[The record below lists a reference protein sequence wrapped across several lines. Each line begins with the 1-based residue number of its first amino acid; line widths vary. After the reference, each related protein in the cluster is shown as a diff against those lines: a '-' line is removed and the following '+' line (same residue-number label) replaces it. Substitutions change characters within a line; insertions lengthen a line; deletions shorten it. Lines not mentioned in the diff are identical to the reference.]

1 MSPTT
6 PRGDW
11 AVAVV
16 VPARD
21 EQRHV
26 ASCLRSVRRA
36 LERVGV
42 AEHRVV
48 LVADRCRDRTAEVAL
63 AAVGDDGLVVERQD
77 GNVGAARAAGV
88 AAALDGWDRAPERL
102 WVASTDAD
110 TVVPPDWLER
120 HLAHATTGVHG
131 VAGVVD
137 LLDAPRALEQRFLG
151 RYLVGAPSTHPH
163 VHGANLGVVADRYH
177 RVGGWSPLPTG
188 EDHDLWQRLR
198 RSGARL
204 VSDASSTVRTSAR
217 LRARA
222 PDGFAG
228 DLRALVAGS

>member
-1 MSPTT
+1 VSATSWT
-6 PRGDW
+6 HRW

-21 EQRHV
+21 EERHV
-26 ASCLRSVRRA
+26 VACLRSVRRA
-36 LERVGV
+36 LDRLGV
-42 AEHRVV
+42 AEHRLV
-48 LVADRCRDRTAEVAL
+48 LVADRCRDRTVSRAL
-63 AAVGDDGLVVERQD
+63 AAVGPCGTVMERDD
-77 GNVGAARAAGV
+77 GNVGSARAAGV

-102 WVASTDAD
+102 WLASTDAD
-110 TVVPPDWLER
+110 TVVAHDWLER
-120 HLAHATTGVHG
+120 HLAHASAGAHG

-137 LLDAPRALEQRFLG
+137 LLDAPSALERRFRD
-151 RYLVGAPSTHPH
+151 RYVSDPRAAHSH
-163 VHGANLGVVADRYH
+163 VHGANLGLRADWYH
-177 RVGGWSPLPTG
+177 RVGGWSPMRTG
-188 EDHDLWQRLR
+188 EDRDLWDRLR
-198 RSGARL
+198 GGGARL